1 MFRGEPWS
9 ADPAAASRSSSTCG
23 PGEAVAAAI
32 AIAFFDA
39 VFRRF
44 RGGGAVLEDATE
56 SPSWDE
62 SAPSWAVGGGDAVSE
77 APFEAR
83 A

>member
-1 MFRGEPWS
+1 MAASSESVFRGEAWS
-9 ADPAAASRSSSTCG
+9 ADPTAASRSSSTCG

-44 RGGGAVLEDATE
+44 EGGGAVLEDATE
-56 SPSWDE
+56 SSSRDE
-62 SAPSWAVGGGDAVSE
+62 SASS
-77 APFEAR
+77 
-83 A
+83 